1 MYDAQPYLALY
12 LFNNLSIQNPMNPK
26 QRFLLLALML
36 LSLTCTC
43 CFSQN
48 NENLRQYH
56 ADEIYLSV
64 KYLKDGT
71 EMLRKP
77 LGSNVLIF
85 YNNISKSIQIYFT
98 VEDGSKS
105 SIILDY
111 IKDEFTERSYS
122 TWSMRDKRNVLSY
135 VNNWLDKDGSLKLL
149 DPINR
154 DGKVAWFI
162 VENATRIH
170 I

>member
-1 MYDAQPYLALY
+1 
-12 LFNNLSIQNPMNPK
+12 
-26 QRFLLLALML
+26 
-36 LSLTCTC
+36 
-43 CFSQN
+43 
-48 NENLRQYH
+48 
-56 ADEIYLSV
+56 
-64 KYLKDGT
+64 
-71 EMLRKP
+71 MLRKP